1 VAKEPKTAEPF
12 IDPKASIAELREAA
26 AECTGCELY
35 RNATQTVFG
44 DGPVRAKVMLVGE
57 QPGDAEDKDGHPSV
71 GPAGRLLDKAL
82 AEVGIERERVYVT
95 NAVKHFKWVLRGK
108 KRLHQKPRTI
118 EVNAC
123 VPWLLAEIDRIQP
136 RVIVCLG
143 ATAAQALLGKAFLVS
158 KQRGKPIPSNLANM
172 VMATVHPSSLLRQ
185 PDPARREDD
194 RAQFVADLRAAA
206 KALK

>member
-1 VAKEPKTAEPF
+1 MAKEPKTAEPF
-12 IDPKASIAELREAA
+12 IDPKASIAKLREAA
-26 AECTGCELY
+26 AECTGCDLY
-35 RNATQTVFG
+35 KNATRTVFG
-44 DGPVRAKVMLVGE
+44 EGPARAKVMLVGE
-57 QPGDAEDKDGHPSV
+57 QPGDAEDKDGHPFV

-143 ATAAQALLGKAFLVS
+143 ATAAQALLGKAFRVS